1 MPWEFTSSDCFVSSF
16 LPPLFLHLLS
26 HPLALLLPVRTSL
39 YSPDLP
45 KHLAI
50 YIRLATNSEI
60 CLLCLPSTW
69 ELVESGSVCREGLTD
84 ALERLSNL
92 VRVVPNVQTDPRAQK
107 SVSGMLSPKR
117 AIEASSLPSQPHGPR
132 QKGCGVTVTA
142 RSWAGSVQSSI
153 FWT

>member
-1 MPWEFTSSDCFVSSF
+1 MAAPGSLDRVSIQTRWQAF
-16 LPPLFLHLLS
+16 
-26 HPLALLLPVRTSL
+26 SL
-39 YSPDLP
+39 YL
-45 KHLAI
+45 LE
-50 YIRLATNSEI
+50 TNFAVQ
-60 CLLCLPSTW
+60 W